1 MQQLQRTYGC
11 FTPQYLKSKVIKI
24 CNMQDGMMNPV
35 ETVFNAIDR
44 LGEL

>member
-1 MQQLQRTYGC
+1 VLYT
-11 FTPQYLKSKVIKI
+11 TISEVKSDQI